1 VWRAQLG
8 DAELDALLDRGL
20 ALFRFLEDRDVF
32 ERYYKQ
38 HMARRLLGGRA
49 ASDDAERA
57 MITRLKARDP
67 RTQTGTS
74 TSIAWGTYLC
84 SEGGRAHRPSVGT
97 RLRRGWRACSPT
109 SKCPRT
115 SWPRTAS
122 KHVHGYAVHLHPP

>member
-1 VWRAQLG
+1 MSVSLTETPVRPCVWRAQLG

-57 MITRLKARDP
+57 MITRLKARDA
-67 RTQTGTS
+67 RTHPGTN
-74 TSIAWGTYLC
+74 
-84 SEGGRAHRPSVGT
+84 RH
-97 RLRRGWRACSPT
+97 
-109 SKCPRT
+109 
-115 SWPRTAS
+115 
-122 KHVHGYAVHLHPP
+122 KH